1 MNEHVVLVT
10 GGTGFV
16 GAHCVVRLLTAGH
29 RVRATVRS
37 ADRAE
42 RVRALVRAGGVD
54 PAGALEV
61 VVADLTADDG
71 WAAALRGCT
80 HVLHV
85 ASPYP
90 VTPPRDENE
99 LLVPAPDGTLRVLRA
114 ARAAGIRRVV
124 LTSSFA
130 AIGYGHPHRDMP
142 FTEAD
147 WTDPT
152 GPHVGAYARSKTL
165 AERAAWDFVEREP
178 DAPELAVL
186 NPVGIAGP
194 VLGPDLSTSMLLL
207 QRLLNRQIP
216 ALPRVAFSFVDVRD
230 LADLQLRAMTDPA
243 AAGARFLAAAGE
255 PVWAVDLARLLRDR
269 LGVRIPTR
277 QAPNLVVRL
286 ASRLDRSLSVLRAEL
301 GAAKRTSA
309 DKARRV
315 LGWQPRPTDE
325 SIVDGAISL
334 VEFGL
339 VDRVPRPAAATG

>member
-80 HVLHV
+80 DVLHV

-90 VTPPRDENE
+90 VAPPRDENE
-99 LLVPAPDGTLRVLRA
+99 LIVPARDGTLRVLRA
-114 ARAAGIRRVV
+114 ARAAGVRRVV

-130 AIGYGHPHRDMP
+130 AIGYGHPHRDGQ
-142 FTEAD
+142 FAEAD
-147 WTDPT
+147 WTDPA
-152 GPHVGAYARSKTL
+152 GPGVGAYARSKTL

-178 DAPELAVL
+178 GAPELAVL
-186 NPVGIAGP
+186 NPVGVVGP
-194 VLGPDLSTSMLLL
+194 VLGPGLSTSMLLL
-207 QRLLNRQIP
+207 QRLLNREIP

-230 LADLQLRAMTDPA
+230 LADLHVRALTDPA
-243 AAGARFLAAAGE
+243 AAGERFLAAAGE
-255 PVWAVDLARLLRDR
+255 PVWARQVARLLRDR

-286 ASRLDRSLSVLRAEL
+286 ASRLDRSLSVLSAEL
-301 GAAKRTSA
+301 GTAKRASA

-325 SIVDGAISL
+325 SIVDGATSL
-334 VEFGL
+334 VELSL
-339 VDRVPRPAAATG
+339 VRTVPRPATVAG

>member
-1 MNEHVVLVT
+1 
-10 GGTGFV
+10 
-16 GAHCVVRLLTAGH
+16 
-29 RVRATVRS
+29 
-37 ADRAE
+37 
-42 RVRALVRAGGVD
+42 VRAGGVD

-99 LLVPAPDGTLRVLRA
+99 LLVPAPDGTLRVL
-114 ARAAGIRRVV
+114 
-124 LTSSFA
+124 
-130 AIGYGHPHRDMP
+130 
-142 FTEAD
+142 
-147 WTDPT
+147 
-152 GPHVGAYARSKTL
+152 
-165 AERAAWDFVEREP
+165 RAAWDFVEREP